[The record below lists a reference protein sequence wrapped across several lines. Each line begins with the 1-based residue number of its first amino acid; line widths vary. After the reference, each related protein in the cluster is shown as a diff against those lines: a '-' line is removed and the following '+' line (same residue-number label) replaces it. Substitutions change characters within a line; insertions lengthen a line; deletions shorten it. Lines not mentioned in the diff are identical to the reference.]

1 MKKILVYRFSALG
14 DVVML
19 LPVLKGLLDA
29 DKELEIYLLTRPF
42 LFPVFR
48 GTERLHLVNADLK
61 GKHKG
66 LRGLYRLYRQL
77 KSEINPDEVF
87 DLHQVL
93 RTHVLNLYFRLG
105 GYRVFHFNKGRDEK
119 KQAVKTKNHQQLP
132 SSIDRYAAAFSSR
145 GYRFVMPFP
154 GLFPA
159 TDKQEAFESLGINS
173 NTVTKVV
180 GIAPFAKHKQ
190 KVWGADKVR
199 ELMKLL
205 EKVPRLV
212 VVLFGGGADELKVLD
227 ELAAEF
233 PNSIVAAHHIRFEDE
248 IKLLPHLDVMLSMDS
263 ANMHLA
269 AMAGIP
275 VVSVWGATHPSLG
288 FAPYHQPDENLMQY
302 NGHEIA
308 CRPCSVF
315 GNKKCIYGDVRCMNY
330 VTVSQV
336 AERIG
341 YLLDHPIH
349 HYLPLHD

>member
-19 LPVLKGLLDA
+19 LPVLKGLLEA
-29 DKELEIYLLTRPF
+29 DQELEIHLLTRPF
-42 LFPVFR
+42 LFPVFQNID
-48 GTERLHLVNADLK
+48 RLHLVGADLK

-66 LRGLYRLYRQL
+66 LLGLFRLYRQL
-77 KSEINPDEVF
+77 KRDIQPDQVF

-93 RTHVLNLYFRLG
+93 RTQVLNAYFRLG
-105 GYRVFHFNKGRDEK
+105 GFPVFRFNKGRSEK
-119 KQAVKTKNHQQLP
+119 KRAVQSKSHQQLP
-132 SSIDRYAAAFSSR
+132 SSIDRYAAAFSGA
-145 GYRFVMPFP
+145 GYRFVLPFP
-154 GLFPA
+154 GLFVA
-159 TDKQEAFESLGINS
+159 GDKHEALARLGIDS
-173 NTVTKVV
+173 ASVAKVV
-180 GIAPFAKHKQ
+180 GIAPFAKHRQ

-205 EKVPRLV
+205 ERVPRLQ
-212 VVLFGGGADELKVLD
+212 VVLFGGGADELRVLD
-227 ELAAEF
+227 ELAAGF
-233 PNSIVAAHHIRFEDE
+233 PNSIVAGHHLKFDDE
-248 IKLLPHLDVMLSMDS
+248 IKLLPHLDLMVSMDS

-288 FAPYHQPDENLMQY
+288 FAPYHQAEENLMQY
-302 NGHEIA
+302 NGPELN

-315 GNKKCIYGDVRCMNY
+315 GNKKCIYGDVRCMQY
-330 VTVSQV
+330 VSVSQV

-349 HYLPLHD
+349 HDLPLRD